1 MLPHLDKKKFCL
13 KKSNLKLFFQLLS
26 KRAQLFQALTQVHMT
41 VEFNKGLDEVRNT
54 PFGFHLIPAEM
65 KEKLSWILSSK
76 MAKTSYRR
84 LWFAKTH
91 YLSTCVLSDFS
102 TVTRSDEVVLS
113 SLYYS
118 TGNNSETDW
127 LKFSGDYMQ
136 NCCNTYV

>member
-1 MLPHLDKKKFCL
+1 MLRHLDQKKFCL

-41 VEFNKGLDEVRNT
+41 MEFNKGLDEVRNT

-76 MAKTSYRR
+76 MAKTSHRR

-91 YLSTCVLSDFS
+91 YLSTCDSGSRLCSQWLFNCNMLRWVSTQQPVLLHWEQF
-102 TVTRSDEVVLS
+102 R
-113 SLYYS
+113 
-118 TGNNSETDW
+118 DW
-127 LKFSGDYMQ
+127 PVEIHAKLL
-136 NCCNTYV
+136 